1 MGLNVRF
8 GSKWLRRWRVAVVI
22 ATIGIMTGGVAG
34 ALYST
39 STSQTDNFSAGA
51 ITPATSFAAT
61 AVTANSAE
69 LTWAAPLGYS
79 PTSWSI
85 SQTSPAGT
93 VAGSCALANPSS
105 GCTVTGLVA
114 GTTYTWV
121 LTYADGGWQAQTST
135 SAKPSVVTRSASG
148 AVTLTV
154 PANVTS
160 FTFSLGGAGGGGGA
174 SDGLSGG
181 AGDSLAGVISIPR
194 RATPTQFTVVVGD
207 GGQAG
212 SGTAG
217 GNGGTGCV
225 AGQSGLLVDTSGG
238 GGGGGATCLYPLG
251 TPTSVIVQAGGGNG
265 GDGESSDSGGAGGG
279 VTSAPGAGSI
289 TVSVSGP
296 GSSAGTGGSAA
307 ESGAPGSVTFGG
319 NGLTMN

>member
-1 MGLNVRF
+1 M
-8 GSKWLRRWRVAVVI
+8 SRWRVATAI
-22 ATIGIMTGGVAG
+22 ATIGVMISGVAG

-39 STSQTDNFSAGA
+39 TTNQSDYFSASA
-51 ITPATSFAAT
+51 ITPATSFSAT
-61 AVTANSAE
+61 AVTADSAE

-79 PTSWSI
+79 PTGWSI
-85 SQTSPAGT
+85 AQTSPAGT
-93 VAGSCALANPSS
+93 VAGSCALANPAS
-105 GCTVTGLVA
+105 GCSVTGLVA

-160 FTFSLGGAGGGGGA
+160 FTFSLGGGGGGGGA
-174 SDGLSGG
+174 SDGQAGG
-181 AGDSLAGVISIPR
+181 AGGSLAGVVSIPR
-194 RATPTQFTVVVGD
+194 SPTPTQFTVVVGD

-212 SGTAG
+212 SETAG

-238 GGGGGATCLYPLG
+238 GGGGGATCIYPLG
-251 TPTSVIVQAGGGNG
+251 TPTSVIVQAGGGGG
-265 GDGESSDSGGAGGG
+265 GDGAAPNSGGSGGG
-279 VTSAPGAGSI
+279 ATSAPGVGSI
-289 TVSVSGP
+289 SVSVSGS
-296 GSSAGTGGSAA
+296 GSSTGAGGPAA
-307 ESGAPGSVTFGG
+307 EPGEPGSVTFAG